1 MKRKLISLAEHRTTA
16 KKKVKSMQ
24 KLLTIKDAS
33 KTKKGFQTH
42 FPGTQKRP
50 KVRIE
55 GKLDIAF
62 LRSSS

>member
-33 KTKKGFQTH
+33 KTKGFQTQV
-42 FPGTQKRP
+42 PGKQKRP